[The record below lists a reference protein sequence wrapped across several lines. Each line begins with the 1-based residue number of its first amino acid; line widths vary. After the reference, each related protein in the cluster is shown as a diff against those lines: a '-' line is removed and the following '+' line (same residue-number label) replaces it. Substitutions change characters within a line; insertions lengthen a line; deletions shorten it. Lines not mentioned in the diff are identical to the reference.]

1 MLIGK
6 TLNTAINVQ
15 IGNELGA
22 SNQYLQI
29 AAWFDGEALP
39 QLAAHFYK
47 QADEERMHALKLF
60 KYVVEAGGDVA
71 IPSVPA
77 PKTEFES
84 ALQCIETALE
94 QELEVTRQINHLVD
108 IAVSEKDHLAKGMLD
123 WFVSEQLE
131 EVASMDTLRR
141 MIKRAG
147 DTGLFHVESFL
158 KDGGLAEGEG
168 GGEG

>member
-60 KYVVEAGGDVA
+60 KY
-71 IPSVPA
+71 
-77 PKTEFES
+77 
-84 ALQCIETALE
+84 IETALE